1 MTNEDLLLVNGGGF
15 AYDLGFFIR
24 ELIIYAANGGN
35 GPGTV
40 AVATD
45 LGSIIDLSVIKKIG
59 RGICSPYFLLNY
71 IFVIIM

>member
-1 MTNEDLLLVNGGGF
+1 METINYSPKSVKELTNEDLLLVNGGGF

-24 ELIIYAANGGN
+24 ELIIYTANGGN

-45 LGSIIDLSVIKKIG
+45 FG
-59 RGICSPYFLLNY
+59 LNY
-71 IFVIIM
+71 RSVH

>member
-1 MTNEDLLLVNGGGF
+1 METINYSPKGVKELTNKDLLSVNGGGF

-24 ELIIYAANGGN
+24 ELVIYTVNGGN

-45 LGSIIDLSVIKKIG
+45 LG
-59 RGICSPYFLLNY
+59 LNY
-71 IFVIIM
+71 RSVH